1 MQLEKLARSLRE
13 FEGVTR
19 KRTIGALVSAF
30 QITHNKIIASF
41 GEDAA
46 VIDFGDKALLLAA
59 DGIWSK
65 LMKADP
71 FWAGYCSVLVNIHD
85 IAAMGGEPIAM
96 VNVFS
101 VSSKQICKAVS
112 QGMNEAV
119 KKFDVP
125 IVGGHIHPDT
135 PYDSIDVAILGIAR
149 KDSVIYS
156 HTAQI
161 DDDILI
167 GIDLDGRVHP
177 SFHINWDSTTHKD
190 TQTLKKQLKSMQ
202 VLGEAHLVNAGK
214 DISNPGTI
222 GSLGMILEVSG
233 VGAIVDLGKIP
244 RPKNLELE
252 QWLKMY
258 PGMGFIVTARP
269 ENSAEVME
277 VFKAHGLTSEKIGKI
292 VRSSRLEVIHNGERA
307 TVFDFKM
314 HKITGLK
321 PLRGCGSKF

>member
-30 QITHNKIIASF
+30 HVNKNKIIASF

-46 VIDFGDKALLLAA
+46 VIDFGEKVLLLAA

-101 VSSKQICKAVS
+101 VSSKEICKVVS
-112 QGMNEAV
+112 QGMSKAV

-125 IVGGHIHPDT
+125 MVGGHVHPDT

-167 GIDLDGRVHP
+167 GIDLDGRIHP
-177 SFHINWDSTTHKD
+177 SFQINWDSTTHKD

-222 GSLGMILEVSG
+222 GSLGMILEISG
-233 VGAIVDLGKIP
+233 VGAIVDLERIP
-244 RPKNLELE
+244 RPENLELE

-258 PGMGFIVTARP
+258 PGMGFIVTAKP
-269 ENSAEVME
+269 ENSAEVIK
-277 VFKAHGLTSEKIGKI
+277 VFEAHGLKSEKIGKI
-292 VRSSRLEVIHNGERA
+292 VKGSKLEVTYNGKRA
-307 TVFDFKM
+307 TVFDFKI

-321 PLRGCGSKF
+321 PVRCGRF